1 MEDFTIM
8 RIDKTDIDNKVD
20 SLNHLLN
27 SSLKDIVNTLPTI
40 RQVFKSYGLYEIENP
55 DIFEKIG
62 SVLKLSTFLRHR
74 KIDTDEFL
82 KRFRESFEYSTPDNF
97 QDNLLVGNPTFLA
110 LLPCGLKAGING
122 ALEKFAEQQQLKNT
136 PFTYRAE
143 ANVNHELSFYSYID
157 SIQSENELPDVIVSS
172 DLNSFLHSQFITR
185 FVNKDIFTNAQSEIN
200 STLKA
205 VHYADP
211 NNNYTMF
218 SANPLVMVHVRDTT
232 SSVPTPVSW
241 KDILSPQF
249 RKKVIIRGQDNFF
262 CSAVL
267 LPFYRLFGM
276 DAVLSLAESV
286 IDGMHPSQMVK
297 QIDSAQSDIAPIYI
311 MPLFFAKKIKRT
323 DRIEIIFPHEGV
335 FISPV
340 TLLIKKSPSANTSEI
355 TDYLLGLELQQYCA
369 DNFFL
374 SVHPD
379 VKNPIMPTNKL
390 YWIGWDFIYNND
402 LLSIKNLLGSKFTST
417 FLAGRI

>member
-1 MEDFTIM
+1 MKDITIM
-8 RIDKTDIDNKVD
+8 RVDKNDIDNND
-20 SLNHLLN
+20 DLLNHIL
-27 SSLKDIVNTLPTI
+27 SRSLKDLVHSSPSI
-40 RQVFKSYGLYEIENP
+40 RQVFKSYGLQEIENP

-74 KIDTDEFL
+74 KIDKDEFL
-82 KRFRESFEYSTPDNF
+82 KRFQQTFASGTDGDY
-97 QDNLLVGNPTFLA
+97 QDNLLVGNPTLLA
-110 LLPCGLKAGING
+110 LLPCGLKSGING
-122 ALEKFAEQQQLKNT
+122 ALEKFAEKQQLKNT

-143 ANVNHELSFYSYID
+143 ANVNHELSFYTYID

-172 DLNSFLHSQFITR
+172 DLNSFLHRQFITR
-185 FVNKDIFTNAQSEIN
+185 FVNTGLFVNKQSKIH
-200 STLKA
+200 STLEA
-205 VHYADP
+205 TQYADP
-211 NNNYTMF
+211 KNNYTMF
-218 SANPLVMVHVRDTT
+218 AANPLVMVHVRDTT
-232 SSVPTPVSW
+232 SPVPTPVSW
-241 KDILSPQF
+241 KDILCSRF
-249 RKKVIIRGQDNFF
+249 RKKVVIRGQDNFF

-286 IDGMHPSQMVK
+286 VDGMHPSQMVK
-297 QIDSAQSDIAPIYI
+297 QIDSAQTDIAPIYI

-335 FISPV
+335 FISPI
-340 TLLIKKSPSANTSEI
+340 TLLRKKLPSGNISEI
-355 TDYLLGLELQQYCA
+355 TDFLLGLELQQYCA

-379 VKNPIMPTNKL
+379 IKNPIMPNNKL

-402 LLSIKNLLGSKFTST
+402 LLSIKNTLGSKFTST
-417 FLAGRI
+417 FMAGRI